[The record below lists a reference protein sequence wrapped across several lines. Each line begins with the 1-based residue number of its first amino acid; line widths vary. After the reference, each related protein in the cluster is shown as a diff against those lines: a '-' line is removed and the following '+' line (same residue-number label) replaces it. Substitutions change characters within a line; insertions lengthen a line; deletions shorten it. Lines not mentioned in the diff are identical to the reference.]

1 MEFLERNGETPFFV
15 HASFIRPHPPRRN
28 PVGYH
33 DLYSA
38 DAVGPFAGCPTV
50 EEEGALHPL
59 AAAMVRMPVIGAPSD
74 ERERRQ
80 LRATYYGAQREVD
93 DGLAPLFEYLRVERA
108 GRLDHGRR
116 HQ

>member
-1 MEFLERNGETPFFV
+1 
-15 HASFIRPHPPRRN
+15 
-28 PVGYH
+28 
-33 DLYSA
+33 
-38 DAVGPFAGCPTV
+38 
-50 EEEGALHPL
+50 
-59 AAAMVRMPVIGAPSD
+59 MVRMPVIGAPSD

-93 DGLAPLFEYLRVERA
+93 DGLAPLFEYLDVERA